1 MVINGWFCA
10 LIKLGFMRKKNLI
23 NIESSKYE
31 NGYTRKNGVKIETL
45 QKWAYNGSNKW
56 VRKDRCDTP
65 VNGKLERKMEA
76 WRIGVETK
84 HQITQSNAYN
94 GAKERVKDRKVHFR
108 ISQLHMPCLLFSYI
122 HPSKPRKFH
131 ISLSH
136 YEETT
141 NRKRKKEKNTEC
153 VLASFAI
160 SSAAS
165 IPAAISSIFVSGFC
179 LAWWNTDSHWSKK
192 RIGDLGCVILF
203 IFLSWFLGFCMSRTP
218 NYEFQEWWNKQ
229 RERNHDE
236 HLLEKSDN
244 LSTSPAFLSVEIRSS
259 GSPGDRM
266 ADKDRART
274 RSARQI
280 SWVWLLKFQQIAGSL
295 ASITNGVVYLI
306 RTANRRISSPDSP
319 ADSASSRLY
328 RIIKVFLIVVLLLLV
343 FELVAYF
350 NGWHFSPPSVS
361 SASAEVLGMI
371 GFLYANW
378 LQIRANYL
386 APPLQYLTNLCIVLF
401 LIQSVDRLLLM
412 FGCFWIK
419 FRRLKPVAAF
429 EYSSTDENAASPEDY
444 PMVLVQ
450 IPMCNERR

>member
-1 MVINGWFCA
+1 
-10 LIKLGFMRKKNLI
+10 
-23 NIESSKYE
+23 
-31 NGYTRKNGVKIETL
+31 
-45 QKWAYNGSNKW
+45 
-56 VRKDRCDTP
+56 
-65 VNGKLERKMEA
+65 
-76 WRIGVETK
+76 
-84 HQITQSNAYN
+84 
-94 GAKERVKDRKVHFR
+94 
-108 ISQLHMPCLLFSYI
+108 
-122 HPSKPRKFH
+122 
-131 ISLSH
+131 
-136 YEETT
+136 
-141 NRKRKKEKNTEC
+141 
-153 VLASFAI
+153 
-160 SSAAS
+160 
-165 IPAAISSIFVSGFC
+165 
-179 LAWWNTDSHWSKK
+179 
-192 RIGDLGCVILF
+192 
-203 IFLSWFLGFCMSRTP
+203 MSRTP

-229 RERNHDE
+229 RDRNHDE
-236 HLLEKSDN
+236 LLLEKSDN

-295 ASITNGVVYLI
+295 ASITNGIVYLV

-319 ADSASSRLY
+319 ADSATSRLY

-361 SASAEVLGMI
+361 SASAEVLGFI

-378 LQIRANYL
+378 LQIRGNYL
-386 APPLQYLTNLCIVLF
+386 SPSLQCLINLCIVLF

-412 FGCFWIK
+412 LGCFWIK

-429 EYSSTDENAASPEDY
+429 EYSSTGENAASPEDY

-450 IPMCNERR
+450 IPMCNEREVRRCRCSFTPL